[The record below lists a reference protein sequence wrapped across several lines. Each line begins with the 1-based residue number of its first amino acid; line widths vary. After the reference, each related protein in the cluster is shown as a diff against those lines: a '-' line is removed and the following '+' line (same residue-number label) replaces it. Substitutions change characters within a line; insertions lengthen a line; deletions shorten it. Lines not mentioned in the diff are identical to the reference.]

1 MLYFS
6 HQYKECN
13 LTAKNPEVYQA
24 NKFIESRQTYSV
36 NEKRLLSTLI
46 SFVKP
51 TDEEFMEY
59 ELSIKDWAKTL
70 GVAPT
75 NLYQIADEVTTELM
89 MKIVAIKD
97 PHSLTF
103 DKFHVLDRARYS
115 EGVLTLKINKNMN
128 DIFLQLRATKNFTH
142 YELAEFVTLTS
153 THAQRIYELM
163 KQYQHSKNRE
173 RTIELT
179 ELREMLGLDEKK
191 YKLFSDFRKKVL
203 DIAKKQIEEHTTL
216 RYEWQGITKRGR
228 KIHSIKFYEIHI
240 AGKESPTELQ
250 ERAFLEN
257 YIGEEI
263 YHEEFNTY
271 LTIKEITK
279 NKDESYAVID
289 KFDGAGYNYP
299 DLITLQECIAKATTQ
314 KGLL

>member
-1 MLYFS
+1 MTS
-6 HQYKECN
+6 KN
-13 LTAKNPEVYQA
+13 LEVFQA

-51 TDEEFMEY
+51 TDTELIEY

-70 GVAPT
+70 GVSPKG
-75 NLYQIADEVTTELM
+75 LYQVADEVTDGLM
-89 MKIVAIKD
+89 TKLVAIKD
-97 PHSLTF
+97 PNSLSF
-103 DKFHVLDRARYS
+103 DKFHVLDRAKYS
-115 EGVLTLKINKNMN
+115 EGVLTLKINKDMN

-191 YKLFSDFRKKVL
+191 YKLFSNFRKHVL
-203 DIAKKQIEEHTTL
+203 DISKKQIQDNTSL
-216 RYEWQGITKRGR
+216 RYEWKGITKRGR
-228 KIHSIKFYEIHI
+228 KIHSIQFYEIHI
-240 AGKESPTELQ
+240 AGKETPTELQ

-257 YIGEEI
+257 YIDEEI
-263 YHEEFNTY
+263 YSPEINNY
-271 LTIKEITK
+271 ITIRNVSK
-279 NKDESYAVID
+279 NKDSSYTVLD
-289 KFDGAGYNYP
+289 KFDGTAYRYES
-299 DLITLQECIAKATTQ
+299 LEVLQEMIAKAV
-314 KGLL
+314 KSKLL

>member
-1 MLYFS
+1 MTS
-6 HQYKECN
+6 KN
-13 LTAKNPEVYQA
+13 LEVFQA

-59 ELSIKDWAKTL
+59 ELSIKDWAETL
-70 GVAPT
+70 GVSPKG
-75 NLYQIADEVTTELM
+75 LYQVADEVTDGLM
-89 MKIVAIKD
+89 TKLVAVKD
-97 PHSLTF
+97 PVALTF
-103 DKFHVLDRARYS
+103 DKWHVLDRAKYS
-115 EGVLTLKINKNMN
+115 EGVLTLKINKDMN
-128 DIFLQLRATKNFTH
+128 NIFLQLRATKNFTH

-179 ELREMLGLDEKK
+179 ELREMLGLGEKK
-191 YKLFSDFRKKVL
+191 YKLFSDFRKYVL
-203 DIAKKQIEEHTTL
+203 NIAKKQIEANTSL
-216 RYEWQGITKRGR
+216 RYEWKGITKRGR

-250 ERAFLEN
+250 ELAFLEN
-257 YIGEEI
+257 YIDEEI
-263 YHEEFNTY
+263 YSPEINNY
-271 LTIKEITK
+271 ITIRNVSK
-279 NKDESYAVID
+279 NKDSSYTVLD
-289 KFDGAGYNYP
+289 KFDGTAYRYES
-299 DLITLQECIAKATTQ
+299 LEFLQEMIAKAVSS
-314 KGLL
+314 KLL

>member
-1 MLYFS
+1 MLNFG
-6 HQYKECN
+6 HQYKECYLTSKN
-13 LTAKNPEVYQA
+13 LEVYQA

-70 GVAPT
+70 GVSPKG
-75 NLYQIADEVTTELM
+75 LYQVADEITTGLM

-97 PHSLTF
+97 PYSLTF
-103 DKFHVLDRARYS
+103 DKFHVLDRAKYS
-115 EGVLTLKINKNMN
+115 EGVLMLKINKDMN

-228 KIHSIKFYEIHI
+228 KIHSIKFYEIHT
-240 AGKESPTELQ
+240 AGKESPKEIQ
-250 ERAFLEN
+250 EKAFLEN

-263 YHEEFNTY
+263 YHKDFGTY
-271 LTIKEITK
+271 LTI
-279 NKDESYAVID
+279 NKVENSLLKPLRKIALRAI
-289 KFDGAGYNYP
+289 FLFNRCLADG
-299 DLITLQECIAKATTQ
+299 
-314 KGLL
+314 